1 MPDFDPAPLD
11 RIRQRLDAFGATM
24 EVARERVWSCL
35 LRVNRSL
42 ELIQK
47 LDRGANLESRDR

>member
-11 RIRQRLDAFGATM
+11 RIRQRLDVAGATM
-24 EVARERVWSCL
+24 EVARERVWGCL

-47 LDRGANLESRDR
+47 LDRGANLESRGR